1 MLSISRDAG
10 FNRWLTASTHLC
22 VARRT
27 RRTTR
32 SDRRRGR
39 GAVEVVALREIIKQL
54 QRMLELETEDGMR
67 EVIGKLLGEAAE
79 RLVARQ
85 RSAAA

>member
-1 MLSISRDAG
+1 
-10 FNRWLTASTHLC
+10 
-22 VARRT
+22 
-27 RRTTR
+27 
-32 SDRRRGR
+32 
-39 GAVEVVALREIIKQL
+39 VEVVALREIIKQL